1 MNQRPEDMPRPH
13 DEGVCHRSS
22 GAVMKTSVV
31 DTTAA
36 SSRLTITV
44 RAMLTY
50 DGATNVTADRSR
62 LVVHD
67 RARAYREGA
76 QSNDRGRSGR
86 EPEALGRELIQ
97 PAQVLDDRNLCGK
110 KEAMDRPRA
119 GLG

>member
-44 RAMLTY
+44 RAML
-50 DGATNVTADRSR
+50 A
-62 LVVHD
+62 
-67 RARAYREGA
+67 
-76 QSNDRGRSGR
+76 
-86 EPEALGRELIQ
+86 
-97 PAQVLDDRNLCGK
+97 
-110 KEAMDRPRA
+110 
-119 GLG
+119 